1 MNKNLA
7 MLAADAAQTILQY
20 FSTQQFNCMVEL
32 SRGEEGA
39 FFLQK
44 FIDLAEQIKTMP
56 ETYDQEGLGDEAVVH
71 LHYFLGADSHWYI
84 TERDAED
91 GIYQS
96 YGYAVLNGDD
106 EMAESG
112 YISIEEIT
120 RYGAELDLHFTPCRL
135 VEIKGRRA
143 QRAA

>member
-1 MNKNLA
+1 MNKSLA

-20 FSTQQFNCMVEL
+20 FSMQQFNCMVEL

-44 FIDLAEQIKTMP
+44 FIDLAEQIKNMP
-56 ETYDQEGLGDEAVVH
+56 VTYDQEGLGDEATVH
-71 LHYFLGADSHWYI
+71 LHYFLGGDSHWYI
-84 TERDAED
+84 TEKDVEGGA
-91 GIYQS
+91 YQA
-96 YGYAVLNGDD
+96 YGYAILNGDD

-120 RYGAELDLHFTPCRL
+120 RLGAELDLHFTPCRL
-135 VEIKGRRA
+135 VEVKGRRA
-143 QRAA
+143 QYFA